1 MKRHLACHRSLRR
14 TQRALLRPGDRMSD
28 TAPDFIEAL
37 TLVDAAS
44 IRAMIRTVVWAE
56 AGAGSRPAPELD
68 QLFFPFSTLIGISFA
83 PGLMSPTFAVIS
95 SIPSAYRAAMV
106 FSMTPAGSGM
116 VRENDP

>member
-1 MKRHLACHRSLRR
+1 MEQPPAGVLD
-14 TQRALLRPGDRMSD
+14 DRVGLNREPFQPRLGQPPQEPMGG
-28 TAPDFIEAL
+28 TAGPPF
-37 TLVDAAS
+37 AAS
-44 IRAMIRTVVWAE
+44 RTLRCWAE
-56 AGAGSRPAPELD
+56 AGAGLWPAPELD